1 MTCSQRK
8 GQQQSIYTTL
18 YTIYYPLYQQKPEPV
33 QQKKRICRYNKKK
46 RIYKLSAD
54 NQTWTDNLMITNQLH
69 HLCAMSATVF
79 TVFMFINEPQHIHQL
94 SYE

>member
-33 QQKKRICRYNKKK
+33 QQKKIEYASTTKKIEYI
-46 RIYKLSAD
+46 R
-54 NQTWTDNLMITNQLH
+54 
-69 HLCAMSATVF
+69 F
-79 TVFMFINEPQHIHQL
+79 
-94 SYE
+94 

>member
-33 QQKKRICRYNKKK
+33 QQKKRAGTTKK
-46 RIYKLSAD
+46 REY
-54 NQTWTDNLMITNQLH
+54 
-69 HLCAMSATVF
+69 
-79 TVFMFINEPQHIHQL
+79 INYISRQSDL
-94 SYE
+94 N

>member
-33 QQKKRICRYNKKK
+33 QQKKENMRVQQKKENIFDSKKK
-46 RIYKLSAD
+46 IIYKLY
-54 NQTWTDNLMITNQLH
+54 QPTIRLELIT
-69 HLCAMSATVF
+69 
-79 TVFMFINEPQHIHQL
+79 
-94 SYE
+94 